1 MQRLT
6 AFSDGFAR
14 LLHGL
19 AQVALVALLALVAH
33 EVVVRYV
40 LNAPTQFSVEVS
52 EYLLV
57 FISFA
62 PVAWILRRDGHVR
75 VHFMLDFLAPR
86 IRAKVEAAGMLLV
99 AGFAC
104 VLVWE
109 GGDMALTA
117 WQGDDRASSLLATP
131 LWIPYGFIPL
141 GAFALAITAVTKA
154 ACLLA
159 CDSGEG

>member
-1 MQRLT
+1 MQRLV
-6 AFSDGFAR
+6 AFSDAFAR

-33 EVVVRYV
+33 EVFVRYV

-62 PVAWILRRDGHVR
+62 PAAWILRKGRHVR
-75 VHFMLDFLAPR
+75 VSFAVDLLPQGVR
-86 IRAKVEAAGMLLV
+86 GKVQAAGMALV
-99 AGFAC
+99 AGFAL

-109 GGDMALTA
+109 GTGMALTA
-117 WQGDDRASSLLATP
+117 WQGDDRSSSLLGAP
-131 LWIPYGFIPL
+131 LWLPYACIPL
-141 GAFALAITAVTKA
+141 GSLALALAALSEAVQT
-154 ACLLA
+154 LTR
-159 CDSGEG
+159 SGED

>member
-1 MQRLT
+1 MQRLS
-6 AFSDGFAR
+6 ALADGFAR

-33 EVVVRYV
+33 EVFVRYV
-40 LNAPTQFSVEVS
+40 LNAPTQFSVEIS

-62 PVAWILRRDGHVR
+62 PAAWILRRDGHVR
-75 VHFMLDFLAPR
+75 VHFLLNLLAPR
-86 IRAKVEAAGMLLV
+86 IRAKVEAAGMVLV
-99 AGFAC
+99 VGFAC

-131 LWIPYGFIPL
+131 LWIPYSFIPL
-141 GAFALAITAVTKA
+141 GGFALAIAALTKA
-154 ACLLA
+154 ARLFA
-159 CDSGEG
+159 HDSGGG